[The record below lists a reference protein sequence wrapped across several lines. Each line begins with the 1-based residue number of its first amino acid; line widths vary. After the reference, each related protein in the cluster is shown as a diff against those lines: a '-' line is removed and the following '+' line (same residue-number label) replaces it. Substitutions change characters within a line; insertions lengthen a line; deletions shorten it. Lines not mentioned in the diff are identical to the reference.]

1 METLS
6 KKLDVNKYDNDD
18 RLDVVDFA
26 VVAPSEFSR
35 HEKEYI
41 SKRLPF
47 SGDNLGAAAVHWA
60 ARVGQKERM
69 SRLVKKHGEPEAR
82 VQFAWLH
89 DSYES
94 EMKETIDSSKGAVL
108 WADRFPK
115 DRDEMKKMIHGGE
128 YAFRWAKRIGD
139 VDEMEDRITIRYWQ
153 IKFDKEIR
161 GDEDA
166 SFV

>member
-1 METLS
+1 METLTG
-6 KKLDVNKYDNDD
+6 KLNINSYGND
-18 RLDVVDFA
+18 RLSVVDFV
-26 VVAPSEFSR
+26 VVAPQDFSS

-60 ARVGQKERM
+60 SRVGQKDRM
-69 SRLVKKHGEPEAR
+69 CRIVKKCGQPKDR

-89 DSYES
+89 DSYKS
-94 EMKETIDSSKGAVL
+94 EMKEMIDSSKGAVL

-115 DRDEMKKMIHGGE
+115 DRDEMKKLVHGGE
-128 YAFRWAKRIGD
+128 FAFRWAKRIGD
-139 VDEMEDRITIRYWQ
+139 EDEMENRIDISYWQ